1 MNCRQHATMTSVQS
15 IEKGACFSSTYF
27 ADDDPVWPMPQD
39 RLQEIVERN
48 CALVSIELSLSG
60 DNMGLSDRELRSI
73 LNHQN
78 PVFMRNGIR
87 ENIY

>member
-1 MNCRQHATMTSVQS
+1 MTGIQS
-15 IEKGACFSSTYF
+15 IEKSARFSSTHF

-39 RLQEIVERN
+39 RLQEIVERD

-60 DNMGLSDRELRSI
+60 DNMGLSDGEFCSV

-78 PVFMRNGIR
+78 PLFIRNGIC
-87 ENIY
+87 ENVH